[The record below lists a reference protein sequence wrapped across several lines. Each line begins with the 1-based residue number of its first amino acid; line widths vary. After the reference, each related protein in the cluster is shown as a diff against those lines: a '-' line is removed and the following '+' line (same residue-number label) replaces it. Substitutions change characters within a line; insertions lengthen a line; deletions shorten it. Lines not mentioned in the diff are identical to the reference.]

1 MKRIFAGIALA
12 ALVAVGVAVAGQV
25 YDRTEVD
32 SNIDGVAAWTNTVQ
46 YAAVKLTRVWVLDAV
61 VATDVVTIVRTTASG
76 EYTQAVGSVTA
87 ASGVGSTASFTAT
100 YLAPNDVLT
109 LTGANT
115 TNYEVQI
122 EYEVQQH

>member
-1 MKRIFAGIALA
+1 MKKLMGIIAAIGLMAGIVL
-12 ALVAVGVAVAGQV
+12 AGQV
-25 YDRTEVD
+25 YDRAEVE
-32 SNIDGVAAWTNTVQ
+32 SNIDGVAGWTNTVQ
-46 YAAVKLTRVWVLDAV
+46 YAAVKLARVWVLDAV

-87 ASGVGSTASFTAT
+87 ATGVGSTATFTAA

-115 TNYEVQI
+115 TNFEVQI

>member
-25 YDRTEVD
+25 YDRIEVD

-46 YAAVKLTRVWVLDAV
+46 YSAVKLARIWVLDAV

-87 ASGVGSTASFTAT
+87 ASGVGSTASFTAA
-100 YLAPNDVLT
+100 YLLPNDVLT
-109 LTGANT
+109 ATGANT
-115 TNYEVQI
+115 TNYELQI

>member
-1 MKRIFAGIALA
+1 MKKLMGIIAAVGLMAGI
-12 ALVAVGVAVAGQV
+12 VIAGQV
-25 YDRTEVD
+25 YDRAEVD